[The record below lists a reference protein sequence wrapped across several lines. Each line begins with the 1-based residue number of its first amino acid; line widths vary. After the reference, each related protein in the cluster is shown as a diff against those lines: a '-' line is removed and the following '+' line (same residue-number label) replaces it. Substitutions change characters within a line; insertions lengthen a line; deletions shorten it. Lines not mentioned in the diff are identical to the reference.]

1 VRPRLSYANVV
12 ATLALFVA
20 LGGASYAAIELP
32 ANSVG
37 SRQLRHG
44 SVSTQK
50 LGFALAMASAKVAS
64 VRVGH
69 EVIRCSGRCPLLLPQ
84 PQPVVSVSL
93 DLPRPSRV
101 LVLATANLSA
111 AVPEPENYLEFRIEP
126 GNGPYGTRIWLD
138 SADHDESPMTM
149 QQSVWSGAGRKT
161 FTLTSNGNPSSEAT
175 NVELVAIAL
184 PRG

>member
-1 VRPRLSYANVV
+1 LSYANVV

-69 EVIRCSGRCPLLLPQ
+69 EVIRCGRCPLLLSA

-93 DLPRPSRV
+93 DLRRPSRV
-101 LVLATANLSA
+101 LLLATAKLSA